1 MVAALP
7 KGQGQAAK
15 PGMLAA
21 VKGVGPKANAAKGGT
36 TQAKAGTPFVA
47 SKNLQHPG
55 AKVGLGGVPNP
66 QLAAKAGKAS
76 KSSVAKG
83 AAHAKTAAAHVGA
96 GGGRSRTPQV
106 GAAVGTRAIG
116 HAGGGAARK
125 K

>member
-1 MVAALP
+1 MLELAAARNRPRGPRPVRQIRRRRLRPKQGPQATSKNNANAMVAALP

-66 QLAAKAGKAS
+66 QLAA
-76 KSSVAKG
+76 
-83 AAHAKTAAAHVGA
+83 
-96 GGGRSRTPQV
+96 
-106 GAAVGTRAIG
+106 
-116 HAGGGAARK
+116 
-125 K
+125 